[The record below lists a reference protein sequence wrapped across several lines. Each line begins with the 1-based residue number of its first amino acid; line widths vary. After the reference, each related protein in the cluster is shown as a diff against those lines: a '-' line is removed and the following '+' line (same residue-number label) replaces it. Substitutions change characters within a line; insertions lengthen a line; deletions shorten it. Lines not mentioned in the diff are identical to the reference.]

1 MKIAIDISPLQT
13 GHKVRG
19 VGFYL
24 SHLKNALVTYFPEHE
39 YIFFENKEQINQKID
54 LIHYPYFEP
63 FFITLPFFEQYKK
76 VITVH
81 DLTPL
86 VFPDHFPAGIRGNFA
101 WQIQRFNLKRSDG
114 IITDSDSSTKD
125 VYKYTGVSTKK
136 IHTVHLAAGEEFI
149 RLTNHESRIKD
160 VRKKYSLPEKFVLYV
175 GDVTWN
181 KNLPQLV
188 EAMKELKLPL
198 VMVGKSLVQT
208 DFDRTNPWNK
218 DLITVQKETEGESN
232 FIKLGFVPT
241 DDLVALYNAATVF
254 VFPSVYE
261 GFGLPVLEAMQSGC
275 PVVTTKG
282 GSLAEV
288 AGDAAY
294 FVDGYDTKS
303 IEKGIAGVF
312 ESKRLQDSLRE
323 KGFAQAKKFS
333 WKQTAKQTIEAY
345 KNCLSQ

>member
-1 MKIAIDISPLQT
+1 MKVAIDISPLKS
-13 GHKVRG
+13 GHKARG

-24 SHLKNALVTYFPEHE
+24 TNLKKALVTYFPEHE
-39 YIFFENKEQINQKID
+39 YIFFEKKEQIYQKID

-63 FFITLPFFEQYKK
+63 FFLTLPFFEQYKR

-86 VFPDHFPAGIRGNFA
+86 VFPDHFPAGIRGNLS
-101 WQIQRFNLKRSDG
+101 WQVQKLSLKRSDA
-114 IITDSDSSTKD
+114 IITDSDSSSRD
-125 VYKYTGVSTKK
+125 VGKYAGISRKK
-136 IHTVHLAAGEEFI
+136 IHTVYLAAGEEFKVMKSERSQI
-149 RLTNHESRIKD
+149 I
-160 VRKKYSLPEKFVLYV
+160 KKYKLPEKFVLYV

-181 KNLPQLV
+181 KNLPRLI

-198 VMVGKSLVQT
+198 VMVGKSLVQK
-208 DFDRTNPWNK
+208 DFDQSNPWNN
-218 DLITVQKETEGESN
+218 DLVTVQKETEGDSN

-241 DDLVALYNAATVF
+241 DDLVALYNVATVF
-254 VFPSVYE
+254 VFPSIYE

-282 GSLAEV
+282 GSLTEV

-303 IEKGIAGVF
+303 IAKGIGEVF
-312 ESKRLQDSLRE
+312 EATKLQNSLRE

-333 WKQTAKQTIEAY
+333 WKQAAKQTIDIY
-345 KNCLSQ
+345 KCCLVQ